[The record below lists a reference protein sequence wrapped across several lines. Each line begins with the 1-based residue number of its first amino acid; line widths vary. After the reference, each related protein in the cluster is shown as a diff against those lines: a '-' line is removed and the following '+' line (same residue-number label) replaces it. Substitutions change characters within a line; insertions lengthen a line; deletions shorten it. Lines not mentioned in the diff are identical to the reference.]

1 MKKEKLLKLVLAIIM
16 GVILIVMSTNVLALS
31 DDDFY
36 LDLTNTVNTNTP
48 DTTPTPAPTPDTN
61 TNINTNTNTN
71 TNAENYNT
79 NLPKAGIAENT
90 MAGVVVTILAILSVY
105 AYRKI
110 KYYKDI

>member
-61 TNINTNTNTN
+61 TNINTN
-71 TNAENYNT
+71 AENYNT